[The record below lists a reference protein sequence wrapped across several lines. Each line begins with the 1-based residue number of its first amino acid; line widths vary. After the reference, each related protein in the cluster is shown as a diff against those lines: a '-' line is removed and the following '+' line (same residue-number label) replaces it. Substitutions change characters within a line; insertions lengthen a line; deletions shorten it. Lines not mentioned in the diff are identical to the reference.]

1 MSFVNDKF
9 TQFKAWFK
17 SKAIIGNIISLLA
30 IVAPELINELTE
42 VISQTET
49 AAIDAEGF
57 ILSTWQVLLAIGAQ
71 LFSIYGRVV
80 ARTKIFFGS
89 SPE

>member
-9 TQFKAWFK
+9 TQFKKWTK
-17 SKAIIGNIISLLA
+17 SKAIIGNILSMVAL
-30 IVAPELINELTE
+30 VAPGLFQEGAELIGLIETTAVDTEGQIVEL
-42 VISQTET
+42 
-49 AAIDAEGF
+49 
-57 ILSTWQVLLAIGAQ
+57 WQVLVAIGAQ